1 MNLKTKEQHINAK
14 YMNALL
20 YACTQREFTGR
31 EFHQAFK
38 INHNVLTAMNEL
50 GIVFKFRPGHY
61 RWQLMRKPLQ
71 SDVESIRKRIT
82 AYNTSNKQESPQLTI
97 KPIRKAPVSTPEPIV
112 KEAEYDTSNSKIL
125 LILAV
130 GAMVGFMISTIIWK

>member
-1 MNLKTKEQHINAK
+1 MNLKTKEQTINAK

-31 EFHQAFK
+31 DFHQAFK

-61 RWQLMRKPLQ
+61 RWQLMRQPLQ

-82 AYNTSNKQESPQLTI
+82 AYKSANKQESPQLTI
-97 KPIRKAPVSTPEPIV
+97 NHIRKAPVSTPMPIV
-112 KEAEYDTSNSKIL
+112 REAECDNSNSKMF

-130 GAMVGFMISTIIWK
+130 GAVVGFIIATIIWK

>member
-1 MNLKTKEQHINAK
+1 MNLKTKEQSINAK

-50 GIVFKFRPGHY
+50 GIVFKFRPGNY
-61 RWQLMRKPLQ
+61 RWQLMRQPLQ

-82 AYNTSNKQESPQLTI
+82 AYNTANKQESAQLSI
-97 KPIRKAPVSTPEPIV
+97 NHIRKAPVPTPTPV
-112 KEAEYDTSNSKIL
+112 VREAECDTSNSKMIL
-125 LILAV
+125 IMAV
-130 GAMVGFMISTIIWK
+130 GLVVGFMIATLIWK